1 MLSSFNY
8 EALVIVSLKKAKQ
21 SKFKH
26 VTTTTKLTINKKIDK
41 LNYIKIK

>member
-26 VTTTTKLTINKKIDK
+26 VTTTTTKLTINKRLI
-41 LNYIKIK
+41 N